1 MVLRSKLLDARAFGK
16 RHVIL
21 VGRDYLVR
29 IFLRGFL
36 NHREER
42 GGHFLAVD
50 DERAAENFVAAVLGV
65 DLREA
70 KHLGVG
76 EFPPELLL
84 HAVEILYLG
93 GREGE
98 TFLLVIGFEVFD
110 VDDGRG
116 RVVHGEDVLI
126 QPVVEALQH
135 GVAAVVAGV
144 LGHGEELLYTRN
156 AAEVHV
162 LGDLHGIGAPRR
174 YHFAS
179 RAGEASCECFKFK
192 QFGVAVKPAQFLA
205 FFFRKH
211 VVHLRGNDAAGGGAE
226 KQNLHKGRQKGC
238 CRYYMCAKLRFS
250 YEIVKFHS
258 VATPICKHGQAICPP
273 IFFF

>member
-1 MVLRSKLLDARAFGK
+1 M
-16 RHVIL
+16 
-21 VGRDYLVR
+21 R

-42 GGHFLAVD
+42 GGHLLAVD
-50 DERAAENFVAAVLGV
+50 DERAAEDFVAAVFGV

-84 HAVEILYLG
+84 HAVEIFYLG

-98 TFLLVIGFEVFD
+98 AFLLVIGFEVFD
-110 VDDGRG
+110 IDDGRG

-179 RAGEASCECFKFK
+179 RAGEASCERFMFQ

-273 IFFF
+273 IFFSKPEEFFPKCLKVFPVP